1 MNRWFVWLMSGV
13 FFLLVYTPVY
23 AAELSFPSCSIKAN
37 PSTIAPGGSTKL
49 VWNSVNAA
57 SETISTL
64 GNVATSGA
72 RTVNPNTTT
81 IYNGTFA
88 GSLGT
93 TTCSA
98 KVTVAYAQNNY
109 IYPGSSGYLVENP
122 PTPSGGGGNNSL
134 SETQSNPT
142 PIYSPQLNRS
152 SQSGIPSGGL
162 VTCTG
167 INCNLCDFGQLIQ
180 NIINFLIGLSIPI
193 AVVMFAWAG
202 ILYFTSA
209 GNKTNVTRAK
219 GIFKTVFI
227 GFILALTGWLVVQ
240 TVLSVLVKQ
249 DFYIGNH
256 WNSLE
261 CEANESRPG
270 VTRPITVGEWLGTLP
285 ALQSYNSTISSSQSI
300 VNVDPCSTTGGIY
313 NGGMCEGPNGS
324 YCPSGY
330 TQGSSGCV
338 SSSSGS
344 LGSTVPVYVGAVNNP
359 QMASY
364 IATACAQYGNCALAQ
379 AIAQAESSGGINCTT
394 SPTGAVGCMQVLSRT
409 ACSINPSVSSGCG
422 SCLSSGNSTS
432 AACSPVAQTI
442 SNPTIN
448 TNLGVQYI
456 SQLQKQFGTCQLTA
470 AAYYS
475 GPGTVKKSGVVP
487 WARSYVS
494 KVCGT

>member
-167 INCNLCDFGQLIQ
+167 INCNLCGFGQLIQ

-261 CEANESRPG
+261 CEANESRHG

-324 YCPSGY
+324 YCPSG
-330 TQGSSGCV
+330 
-338 SSSSGS
+338 
-344 LGSTVPVYVGAVNNP
+344 
-359 QMASY
+359 
-364 IATACAQYGNCALAQ
+364 CAQYGNCALAQ

-394 SPTGAVGCMQVLSRT
+394 SPTGSVGCMQVLSRT